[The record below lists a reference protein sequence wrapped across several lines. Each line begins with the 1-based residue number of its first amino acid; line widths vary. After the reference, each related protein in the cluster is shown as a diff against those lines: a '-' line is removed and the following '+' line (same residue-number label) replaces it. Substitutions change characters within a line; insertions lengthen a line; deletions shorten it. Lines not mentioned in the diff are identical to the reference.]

1 MERKEED
8 FLFRPKLLPCRTFE
22 NYQWGEAMKAVK
34 TSIRERNILEDHD
47 LLLVSHL
54 DELLSRE
61 SVHLAKHCHLKHSF
75 VHGALV
81 MPMGSLNFAFR

>member
-1 MERKEED
+1 ME
-8 FLFRPKLLPCRTFE
+8 
-22 NYQWGEAMKAVK
+22 AVK
-34 TSIRERNILEDHD
+34 NSIREKNILEDSD

-75 VHGALV
+75 VHGALI
-81 MPMGSLNFAFR
+81 MPMGNLNFAFRYLSQFFHTNP